1 MRSIIA
7 EDALSALPIPALSP
21 HPRLDRIAAATF
33 EQLSAALI
41 FLSVFD
47 TDAFDHA
54 MDVAESDD
62 DNPGTT
68 GGAEPVCAICNGKIA
83 SSWNEA
89 SSGGTTPAT
98 AQRSASSRSTTQAH
112 APAVTWLLAEDLQT
126 QDQSRQAPFGAPSW
140 IRRDTKWPV

>member
-1 MRSIIA
+1 MTMRSIIA
-7 EDALSALPIPALSP
+7 EHAPSALPIPALSP

-62 DNPGTT
+62 EDNPGAT
-68 GGAEPVCAICNGKIA
+68 GEAEPVCAICESKIGIFLERGLT
-83 SSWNEA
+83 WRHYT
-89 SSGGTTPAT
+89 GDGTTAGQQSIYDPG
-98 AQRSASSRSTTQAH
+98 H
-112 APAVTWLLAEDLQT
+112 APVVTWRFVEDLLT
-126 QDQSRQAPFGAPSW
+126 LD
-140 IRRDTKWPV
+140 